1 MSDVQH
7 IKRNLPRHSAG
18 SMELKEGTGP
28 ITTMCSCGSFLEIYK
43 RDKTFR
49 VQTPESIDPRET
61 NPHAPWVASPVSD
74 VGSSNLIVARVLLQ
88 GKQMLDSAMI
98 DGPFDKDSVVAKLHA
113 CKESL
118 LACEK
123 VATRLTANIDAIVA
137 QITQHGIAR
146 DNHGRGL
153 NPFPQVSDLDLE
165 CGAFLI
171 QANRSIKLICELP
184 TLFLAIDRTDSNFD
198 HLSKRLTGLL
208 GKDSPIPTFI
218 RENSDA
224 VRYLIELRNFHEHP
238 KQVRTVIENFRVM
251 PDGQIRAPVWYLDS
265 GTQADPHPIKE
276 EAVAAVHFLRDLVE
290 ILFIHLLM
298 HRVSKK
304 FPFFIEQVP
313 EEKIPEDVPVRY
325 RLTIDP
331 MRLCVA
337 TKSRDA

>member
-1 MSDVQH
+1 MSDVPH

-49 VQTPESIDPRET
+49 VQTPESVDPGET
-61 NPHAPWVASPVSD
+61 NPNAPWVASPVAN

-88 GKQMLDSAMI
+88 SRAMLDSAI
-98 DGPFDKDSVVAKLHA
+98 IEGPFDKEAVVAKLHA

-123 VATRLTANIDAIVA
+123 VATRLVASIDAIVV
-137 QITQHGIAR
+137 QLKQHGIAR

-153 NPFPQVSDLDLE
+153 NPFPQVADLDLE

-171 QANRSIKLICELP
+171 QSNRSIKLICELP
-184 TLFLAIDRTDSNFD
+184 TLFLTLDRTDSNFD
-198 HLSKRLTGLL
+198 HLSKRLGELL
-208 GKDSPIPTFI
+208 GEDSPITTFI
-218 RENSDA
+218 RENADA
-224 VRYLIELRNFHEHP
+224 ARYLIDLRNFHEHP

-265 GTQADPHPIKE
+265 GAHFDPHSIRE
-276 EAVAAVHFLRDLVE
+276 EALAAIDFLRDLAEV
-290 ILFIHLLM
+290 LFIHLLM

-304 FPFFIEQVP
+304 LPFYIEQLP
-313 EEKIPEDVPVRY
+313 EDKIPEELPIRY

-331 MRLCVA
+331 TQFRA
-337 TKSRDA
+337 PT